1 MAHPAPRPRLEGAPV
16 HDGGLQFVCPGV
28 AEYRAVAGVEIRRV
42 LEDANRRH
50 RRVKAAAARVEYR
63 IAGIQRA
70 PEVGAV
76 GALIPFGHPGPADDA
91 GAAPAGN
98 RSPRLVS

>member
-1 MAHPAPRPRLEGAPV
+1 MAHAGHGARLERRAV
-16 HDGGLQFVCPGV
+16 HDGGIQFVYPGV

-63 IAGIQRA
+63 IAGLQRA
-70 PEVGAV
+70 PEAGAI
-76 GALIPFGHPGPADDA
+76 GALILFGHRGPADDA
-91 GAAPAGN
+91 ATAVYGN
-98 RSPRLVS
+98 RYHRLVS